1 MTIFIKE
8 NWKVIRK
15 KIMCAKISDRKG
27 WIHDTEENTLLL
39 VWKREEIQ
47 ISFKVHKELASVLS
61 RV

>member
-1 MTIFIKE
+1 
-8 NWKVIRK
+8 
-15 KIMCAKISDRKG
+15 MCAKISDRKG

>member
-1 MTIFIKE
+1 
-8 NWKVIRK
+8 
-15 KIMCAKISDRKG
+15 MCAKISDRKG

-61 RV
+61 RVRSY

>member
-1 MTIFIKE
+1 MIGRDGYMI
-8 NWKVIRK
+8 
-15 KIMCAKISDRKG
+15 
-27 WIHDTEENTLLL
+27 TEENTLLL